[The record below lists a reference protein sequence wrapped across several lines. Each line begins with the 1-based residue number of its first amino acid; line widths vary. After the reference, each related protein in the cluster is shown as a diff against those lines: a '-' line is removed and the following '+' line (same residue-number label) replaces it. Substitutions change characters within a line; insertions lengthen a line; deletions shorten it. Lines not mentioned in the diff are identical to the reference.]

1 MGINRIDHAAIYV
14 GDLGKALTWYE
25 DVLGLTVLSRSDEV
39 VHLACRGR
47 AADLTLVKGQTSL
60 DNFTFGVDDD
70 EDLDRIA
77 AVLSREGVA
86 SERNAG
92 DSRPG
97 EGATLKFHLPSGHE
111 LRLCT
116 GGAERRAGIC
126 DFDAKGSYIPTD
138 MDHIN
143 LLGEVEPEVMR
154 DFLMMIGFKSSLNIS
169 VGGQLAGIWL
179 RGSTYDHDIAYMKA
193 VRPADRL
200 HHVAFAVEDGNHYFR
215 LSDRLLDTGHR
226 WEFGPGRHNAGLG
239 SSTGFGTNNY
249 AYVFDPFGNRNEF
262 SSGMEQFA
270 DDATPLS
277 TNIDPSR
284 MNDVMNGWGYEMAET
299 FMTVGS

>member
-1 MGINRIDHAAIYV
+1 MGINRIDHASVYV

-25 DVLGLTVLSRSDEV
+25 DVLGLTVLSRSDDA
-39 VHLACRGR
+39 VHLACRGA
-47 AADLTLVKGQTSL
+47 AADITLVKGKQSL
-60 DNFTFGVDDD
+60 EHFSFGVDDE
-70 EDLDRIA
+70 EDLDRIESI
-77 AVLSREGVA
+77 LKKEGVA
-86 SERNAG
+86 AERNAG

-97 EGATLKFHLPSGHE
+97 EGATLKLHLPAGHE

-116 GGAERRAGIC
+116 GGAERRAGLS
-126 DFDAKGSYIPTD
+126 DFDAKGSHVPCD

-143 LLGEVEPEVMR
+143 LLGEAEPAVMR

-169 VGGQLAGIWL
+169 VNGQLAGVWL
-179 RGSTYDHDIAYMKA
+179 RGSAYDHDIAYMQA

-215 LSDRLLDTGHR
+215 LSDRLMETGHR

-239 SSTGFGTNNY
+239 KSTGFGTNNY
-249 AYVFDPFGNRNEF
+249 AYIFDPFGNRNEF
-262 SSGMEQFA
+262 SSGMEQFP
-270 DDATPLS
+270 DDAPPLNV
-277 TNIDPSR
+277 NIEPTQ
-284 MNDVMNGWGYEMAET
+284 MADVMNGWGYEMAET